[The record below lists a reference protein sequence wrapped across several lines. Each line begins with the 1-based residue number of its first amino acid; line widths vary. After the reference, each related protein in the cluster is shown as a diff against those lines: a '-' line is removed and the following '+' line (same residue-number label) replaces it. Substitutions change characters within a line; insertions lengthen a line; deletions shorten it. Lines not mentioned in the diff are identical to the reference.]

1 MILGDHQPVSELTDD
16 SSSSAALVHVM
27 NRDPVMNVLSI
38 RKVLVEDAL
47 LSEARTW
54 SLLRALA
61 RRAGAGRAVGKPS
74 GVRLDGAGQL
84 EEVDLGTGWLD
95 VYPEADPPFQSMS
108 VLRPAIDD
116 MLKLYLPLCLGPKST
131 DLVIAHVGQSLDGQI
146 ATSTGASCFITGA
159 QDLAHTH
166 RLRALFDAVLVGRA
180 TVDCDDPR
188 LTTRLVA
195 GGNATRVVL
204 DPSLRGFVERKVFRD
219 GAAPTLLYCLQGSRN
234 GTKDYGLAEVVELAA
249 PGPVLPPEAILE
261 DLHRRGLRRV
271 FVEGGGV
278 TISHFLQAGLLRR
291 LHVTISPLFLG
302 QGRPGPTLAK
312 IDGLDQALRPRVR
325 RFPLGEDVLFDCEF
339 RG

>member
-1 MILGDHQPVSELTDD
+1 
-16 SSSSAALVHVM
+16 
-27 NRDPVMNVLSI
+27 MNVGSI

-47 LSEARTW
+47 LSEARAW

-61 RRAGAGRAVGKPS
+61 RRAGAGHAVGKPA
-74 GVRLDGAGQL
+74 GVRLDGAGRL
-84 EEVDLGTGWLD
+84 EEVELGMGWLD

-108 VLRPAIDD
+108 VLPPAIDD
-116 MLKLYLPLCLGPKST
+116 MLKLYLPLCLGPESS
-131 DLVIAHVGQSLDGQI
+131 DLVLAHVGQSLDGQI
-146 ATSTGASCFITGA
+146 ATSTGASCFITGP

-195 GGNATRVVL
+195 GENATRVVL
-204 DPSLRGFVERKVFRD
+204 DPSLRGFVDRKVFRD
-219 GAAPTLLYCLQGSRN
+219 GAAPTLLYCLQGSRK
-234 GTKDYGLAEVVELAA
+234 GTKDFGLAQVVELAA
-249 PGPVLPPEAILE
+249 PGPLLPPAAILE

-278 TISHFLQAGLLRR
+278 TISHFLQAGFLRR
-291 LHVTISPLFLG
+291 VHVTISPLFLG
-302 QGRPGPTLAK
+302 QGRPGLALAK

-325 RFPLGEDVLFDCEF
+325 HFPLGEDMLFDCEL